1 MTVTEHRSNKRVNKS
16 RENENVTGEQVLAWA
31 RRVGS
36 QKAQSAILE
45 NLKETKDFDRTF
57 TRNRVQS

>member
-1 MTVTEHRSNKRVNKS
+1 MTR
-16 RENENVTGEQVLAWA
+16 EQVPAWA
-31 RRVGS
+31 RRVEA

-57 TRNRVQS
+57 TRDRIQSQDGMQL